1 MLVEGVVEVRGA
13 ADAEDRAKK
22 LILER
27 HPKARRILFKRVEK
41 KDNSWL
47 IEGEVWFKWL
57 RPFTVKKI
65 FKLQISS
72 ETGEVASYQ
81 EALFQSKR

>member
-1 MLVEGVVEVRGA
+1 MESAYIMLGMVEVRGA
-13 ADAEDRAKK
+13 ADAEDRARK

-47 IEGEVWFKWL
+47 MEGEFWFKRL
-57 RPFTVKKI
+57 RLFTFKKT
-65 FKLQISS
+65 FRLKISS
-72 ETGEVASYQ
+72 KTGKITSYQ
-81 EALFQSKR
+81 EEL

>member
-1 MLVEGVVEVRGA
+1 MESAYIMLGMVEVRGA
-13 ADAEDRAKK
+13 ADAEDRARK

-47 IEGEVWFKWL
+47 MKGTE
-57 RPFTVKKI
+57 
-65 FKLQISS
+65 KL
-72 ETGEVASYQ
+72 
-81 EALFQSKR
+81 